1 MIVALAQ
8 SSTSLYEVCGK
19 NRDWRNALEL
29 LNDMKRN
36 SIFPNQHTYS
46 ALINALGNSGQWE
59 RALDVLNQMKEK
71 NMRVS
76 VVAYNSAIA
85 ALAKESRKVGVDDAG
100 SGMKRDEMWKKAIE
114 LLDEMKA
121 DRVWPDKYSYSSAIT
136 CCASGARYE
145 EAINLIKT
153 MRSGPAKI
161 RPNRISYTGAMSK

>member
-71 NMRVS
+71 
-76 VVAYNSAIA
+76 
-85 ALAKESRKVGVDDAG
+85 K
-100 SGMKRDEMWKKAIE
+100 
-114 LLDEMKA
+114 
-121 DRVWPDKYSYSSAIT
+121 
-136 CCASGARYE
+136 
-145 EAINLIKT
+145 
-153 MRSGPAKI
+153 
-161 RPNRISYTGAMSK
+161 SKHTSKN